1 MKAYVA
7 APGLYFLSY
16 LNTGEISMAL
26 FLFATKKPL
35 GIESKTLLLFPSSPC
50 IAPSSVVLS
59 ILSLLPSALV
69 WFLCSCGSHST
80 YQSSARSSEQ
90 ILLTIQSLSNTHIH
104 KHILKSWNLDNKHI
118 LILALNLVKNKY
130 IKLYWMCTCTSDP
143 KSMLNYLKKYTYFE
157 VLTVLDYWLLNF
169 NCSVI

>member
-7 APGLYFLSY
+7 TPGLYFLSY

-35 GIESKTLLLFPSSPC
+35 GIESKTLLLFPSSLC

-90 ILLTIQSLSNTHIH
+90 ILLTLQQSLSTTHTH
-104 KHILKSWNLDNKHI
+104 RHILKSWNLGNKHI
-118 LILALNLVKNKY
+118 LILALNLVKKKY
-130 IKLYWMCTCTSDP
+130 VKLYWMCTYKCTSAP
-143 KSMLNYLKKYTYFE
+143 KSMLKKT
-157 VLTVLDYWLLNF
+157 L
-169 NCSVI
+169 